1 MHKCKVLLCFPR
13 NQPTKTMEV
22 FRPTD
27 HDETTSEI
35 TSDIISGLAYEY
47 QTDDERQV
55 RESAEDSSAIITVN
69 GRRFKVQLWEI
80 L

>member
-1 MHKCKVLLCFPR
+1 M
-13 NQPTKTMEV
+13 QV
-22 FRPTD
+22 FRPTN
-27 HDETTSEI
+27 HDGLTQDI
-35 TSDIISGLAYEY
+35 TADIISGLAYEY

-69 GRRFKVQLWEI
+69 GRRFKIQLWEI